1 LSTGCG
7 TVGEPMYPS
16 AHIPVAPGDL
26 NAIERGDR
34 IVAQFTAPALTTDAQ
49 AIAQLGGADVR
60 IGPAVK
66 PFNADKWSTSAIKAT
81 VTKPANKPGPV
92 EATAPIDAAW
102 IGSDVTVGARV
113 LNTRGRP
120 SAWSNLV
127 IVHLVKPVAAPSD
140 MVAAAAPEGVRV
152 TWTDPAEH
160 AFRVFRKGPDDKDPV
175 EIGKS
180 ETTQYIDQTI
190 AWGTMYQYWVQA
202 LRDSAES
209 EVVTY
214 PAIAPKDVFPP
225 AVPAGLSAVTGI
237 NSIELAWERNTETDL
252 KTYIIYR
259 ATGTGPF
266 QKLAETDVPVYSDKA
281 VEVGKRY
288 RYAISAI
295 DVRANESAK
304 SAPVEAAAP

>member
-1 LSTGCG
+1 LSAGCG
-7 TVGEPMYPS
+7 TVGEPIYPS
-16 AHIPVAPGDL
+16 AHIPVAPSDL
-26 NAIERGDR
+26 NAVERGNR
-34 IVAQFTAPALTTDAQ
+34 IVVHFTAPALTTDAQ
-49 AIAQLGGADVR
+49 TIAQLDGADVR

-66 PFNADKWSTSAIKAT
+66 PFNADKWLASATRAA
-81 VTKPANKPGPV
+81 VSKPATKPGPV
-92 EATAPIDAAW
+92 EATAPIAW
-102 IGSDVTVGARV
+102 IDTDVTVGARV
-113 LNTRGRP
+113 LTTRGRA

-127 IVHLVKPVAAPSD
+127 TIHIVKPVAAPSD

-160 AFRVFRKGPDDKDPV
+160 SFRVFRKGPDDKDPV

-180 ETTQYIDQTI
+180 DTTQYIDQTI
-190 AWGTMYQYWVQA
+190 VWGTTYQYWAQA

-209 EVVTY
+209 DVVTS
-214 PAIAPKDVFPP
+214 PAFAPKDTFPP

-281 VEVGKRY
+281 IEAGKRY
-288 RYAISAI
+288 GYAISAI
-295 DVRANESAK
+295 DTRANESAK